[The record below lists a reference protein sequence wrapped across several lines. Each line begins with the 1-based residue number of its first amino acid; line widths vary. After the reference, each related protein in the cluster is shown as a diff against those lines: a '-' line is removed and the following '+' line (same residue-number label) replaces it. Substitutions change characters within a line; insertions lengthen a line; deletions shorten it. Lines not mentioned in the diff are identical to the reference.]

1 MASFSNE
8 EMVLLQ
14 KAYLRAVSR
23 AREMNMR
30 LPPDQI
36 ADRIMTA
43 MTNGERELD
52 KLDEIALLPH
62 TMLPFAEDVSRLK
75 FG

>member
-23 AREMNMR
+23 AREMNLR
-30 LPPDQI
+30 LPAHQI
-36 ADRIMTA
+36 ADRIVTA

-52 KLDEIALLPH
+52 KLDEIALLPKM
-62 TMLPFAEDVSRLK
+62 MLPFSEERVSQTTR
-75 FG
+75 